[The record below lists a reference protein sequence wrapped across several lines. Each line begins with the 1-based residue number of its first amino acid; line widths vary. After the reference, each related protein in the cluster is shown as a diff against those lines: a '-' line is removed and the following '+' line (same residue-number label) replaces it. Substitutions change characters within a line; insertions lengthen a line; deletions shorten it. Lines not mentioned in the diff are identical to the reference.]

1 MNEETE
7 GLHEGMNDPGESR
20 GSVSAAPRHRH
31 VAEPVSAEPEEPEP
45 EHERKPTQM
54 SDKKQVLHV
63 GIDLGTSRSS
73 ISASN
78 GQRHVIES
86 YVGWPLD
93 MVARKVLKKPVLI
106 GRDALENRTMVDL
119 HRPLEQGL
127 IKEGSDKDEAAVREL
142 LWHLLSLVGVKRES
156 RNGMRVRAVVGVPAE
171 ALRVNKQHVRKALEG
186 AVDSLMIVS
195 EPFAVA
201 YGLEALVH
209 TMIIDLGAGT
219 TDLCVMNGRLPTEDD
234 QRTLPQA
241 GDWVDE
247 QLMRLIRD
255 RHPQASVSI
264 HMVRTWKEEGS
275 FVGPSKAPLLV
286 MAPVN
291 GKPTELDITN
301 EMRQACEGILPP
313 IVESMFDLLSR
324 VQPDYQERVRNNI
337 VISGGTGLIR
347 GFGPRIEQE
356 LQALGGGKVRVV
368 KEPIFVGS
376 DGGLSI
382 ALDAPEEDW
391 ERLSS

>member
-1 MNEETE
+1 
-7 GLHEGMNDPGESR
+7 
-20 GSVSAAPRHRH
+20 
-31 VAEPVSAEPEEPEP
+31 
-45 EHERKPTQM
+45 M
-54 SDKKQVLHV
+54 SEKQKEVINV

-73 ISASN
+73 ISSSN

-106 GRDALENRTMVDL
+106 GRDALENRTMLDL

-127 IKEGSDKDEAAVREL
+127 IKEGSEKDEAAVREL
-142 LWHLLSLVGVKRES
+142 LWHLLSLVGVKREE
-156 RNGMRVRAVVGVPAE
+156 RGGPRVRAVVGVPAE
-171 ALRVNKQHVRKALEG
+171 ALRVNKQHVRKALDG
-186 AVDSLMIVS
+186 AVESLMIVS

-201 YGLEALVH
+201 YGMEALVH
-209 TMIIDLGAGT
+209 SMIIDLGAGT
-219 TDLCVMNGRLPTEDD
+219 TDFCVMNGRLPTEDD

-241 GDWVDE
+241 GDWIDE

-275 FVGPSKAPLLV
+275 FVGQTKTPILV
-286 MAPVN
+286 TAPVN

-313 IVESMFDLLSR
+313 LVESMLDLLSR

-337 VISGGTGLIR
+337 VVSGGTGLIR
-347 GFGPRIEQE
+347 GLGPKLEQE
-356 LQALGGGKVRVV
+356 LQAVGGGKVRVV
-368 KEPIFVGS
+368 KDPVFVGS

-382 ALDAPEEDW
+382 ALDAPDEDW
-391 ERLSS
+391 ERLSA